1 MSLRTW
7 WESRAES
14 VPTDYTSMRIGEAV
28 ERVSGEQGARGTAVF
43 RACQSLIGRSAA
55 AAVLEGEFSDILG
68 PRLSEIARALTAD
81 GESTWEIR
89 LGPNGLTLLPC
100 KISAVT
106 GGADPASWHYS
117 LTRSGP
123 SENIVIERPA
133 EAVLAFRVNPEAGSP
148 YRGVAP
154 LEASNCTGALL
165 ADLEAQ
171 LARES
176 RVRPTRVVVAGFR
189 QGNRGKRR

>member
-14 VPTDYTSMRIGEAV
+14 TATDYTSARIAAATA
-28 ERVSGEQGARGTAVF
+28 RVSGEQGARGTAVF
-43 RACQSLIGRSAA
+43 RACQGLIARSVA

-68 PRLSEIARALTAD
+68 PRLSEIARALVDT

-106 GGADPASWHYS
+106 GGP
-117 LTRSGP
+117 TP
-123 SENIVIERPA
+123 Q
-133 EAVLAFRVNPEAGSP
+133 AGIIP
-148 YRGVAP
+148 
-154 LEASNCTGALL
+154 
-165 ADLEAQ
+165 
-171 LARES
+171 
-176 RVRPTRVVVAGFR
+176 
-189 QGNRGKRR
+189 